1 MGITYTDVTAQYL
14 DIHLLQDLIIKRFS
28 IDEISDKPVLELIK
42 KTIKHSE
49 YEQCCINGEQS
60 QNFESRKLVSI
71 IPFVAV
77 NF

>member
-42 KTIKHSE
+42 KIIKRSE